1 MRLAVMSIRFHCYAI
16 SYFAYSVIILNFEN
30 R

>member
-1 MRLAVMSIRFHCYAI
+1 MRLAVSIRFHCYAI